1 MRTIARSVLW
11 YLRELTGETQYD
23 RYLERHAR
31 EHAGT
36 APLSRREFERRRIH
50 RAGAPSSAR
59 SYRAFSSSVTSVTLF
74 FASPKSI
81 EVLSA

>member
-11 YLRELTGETQYD
+11 YMRELTGETQYD

-36 APLSRREFERRRIH
+36 TPLTRREFERRRIDEKDATPGS
-50 RAGAPSSAR
+50 RCC
-59 SYRAFSSSVTSVTLF
+59 
-74 FASPKSI
+74 
-81 EVLSA
+81 